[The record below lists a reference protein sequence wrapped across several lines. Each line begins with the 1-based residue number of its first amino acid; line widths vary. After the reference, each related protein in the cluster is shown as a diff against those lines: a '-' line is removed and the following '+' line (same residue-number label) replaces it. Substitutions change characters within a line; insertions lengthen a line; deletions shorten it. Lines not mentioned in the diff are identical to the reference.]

1 MIIPF
6 RNCFLKG
13 TERTRDVILQNY
25 YQKKYQQDVVVTHQ
39 NIYEDPVAV
48 QFMLD
53 ALDNPGT
60 VDPDRA
66 LEDFPTV
73 PPAAALW
80 PVSPTTDHALWR
92 NKVLF
97 EENPQNAGLAG
108 NFESIY
114 GLAPVDRV
122 PEGWSRVEI
131 GAGGGAGC

>member
-1 MIIPF
+1 
-6 RNCFLKG
+6 
-13 TERTRDVILQNY
+13 VILQNY

-73 PPAAALW
+73 PPRRCPRAGHPDNRPRRLSLN
-80 PVSPTTDHALWR
+80 PRERRRRVPDHALWC
-92 NKVLF
+92 NKVLS
-97 EENPQNAGLAG
+97 EENPQNAGLT
-108 NFESIY
+108 
-114 GLAPVDRV
+114 
-122 PEGWSRVEI
+122 
-131 GAGGGAGC
+131 